1 MDSSVFLRMESDMEN
16 IAKKYY
22 QKYKKLPIQGR
33 ATICYTL
40 CNILQRGVSLI
51 TIPAYTRILSTEQY
65 GDYSAFLSWLEIFEI
80 VATFRIAYGGFVVGL
95 TKYEDDKDT
104 YSSTMQCLSITITS
118 IFLVL
123 YLMLAQWIN
132 SFTQMST
139 KMTLLIFGLLYALPA
154 IQFWTARRRVE
165 YRYMSVLMVTVI
177 SSILMPVIGV
187 IAALISVDKAI
198 AVVAA
203 RVLVQG
209 AIGIVLVFINCKG
222 SFRFY
227 QKEYW
232 KRAIL
237 FNVPLLPHYLST
249 VLLHSSDRII
259 IKSLAGSSQAAIYH
273 VAYSASMALQLFGTS
288 ISQALQPWLFKKLKD
303 RSYDGISSIMN
314 FSLLLVALINLM
326 LIALAPEAVRIL
338 APPAYQEAIWIIP
351 PLAAS
356 VVVMFFYQHFV
367 NVEFFFEESR
377 ITSAAS
383 IGAAVLNILLNYLL
397 IPVFGYLAAGYTTL
411 FSYVVFGIVHY
422 VFMRLVCKKNDCPA
436 NIFDIRK
443 MLGIMVIFAALT
455 VVLAI
460 GYRYP
465 VVRGV
470 VLAGI
475 VIGVVWKRKVIMEQ
489 LQRIIKK

>member
-1 MDSSVFLRMESDMEN
+1 MGNFVN
-16 IAKKYY
+16 KYYKKY
-22 QKYKKLPIQGR
+22 KGLPIQGR

-65 GDYSAFLSWLEIFEI
+65 GDYSTFLSWLEIFEI

-95 TKYEDDKDT
+95 TKYEKDKDT
-104 YSSTMQCLSITITS
+104 YSSTMQSLSITITS
-118 IFLVL
+118 FFLVL
-123 YLMLAQWIN
+123 YLTLSPWIN
-132 SFTQMST
+132 AFTKMST

-165 YRYMSVLMVTVI
+165 YRYISVLIVTLI
-177 SSILMPVIGV
+177 SSFLMPVIGV
-187 IAALISVDKAI
+187 IAAMISVDKAV

-209 AIGIVLVFINCKG
+209 AIGIVLVWINCRG

-227 QKEYW
+227 HKEYW
-232 KRAIL
+232 KRALL

-303 RSYDGISSIMN
+303 KSFDGISNIMN
-314 FSLLLVALINLM
+314 FSLLLVALINLT
-326 LIALAPEAVRIL
+326 LIALAPEAVKIL

-367 NVEFFFEESR
+367 NVEFFYEESR

-383 IGAAVLNILLNYLL
+383 IGAAVLNILLNYLM
-397 IPVFGYLAAGYTTL
+397 IPIFGYLAAGYTTL

-422 VFMRLVCKKNDCPA
+422 VFMRLVCRKNNCPA

-443 MLGIMVIFAALT
+443 MLLIMVAFTIIT
-455 VVLAI
+455 IILAI
-460 GYRYP
+460 GYNYWI
-465 VVRGV
+465 VRFV
-470 VLAGI
+470 TLICITIGI
-475 VIGVVWKRKVIMEQ
+475 IVKRQFIFGQIRKIM
-489 LQRIIKK
+489 KK